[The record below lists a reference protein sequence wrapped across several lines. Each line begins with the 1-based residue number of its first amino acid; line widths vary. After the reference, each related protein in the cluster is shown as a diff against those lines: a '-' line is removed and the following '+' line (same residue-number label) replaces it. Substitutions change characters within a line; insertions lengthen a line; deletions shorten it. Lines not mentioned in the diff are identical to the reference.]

1 MRGRFRSFGAHRAVM
16 RAAHS
21 TTIAVSLAALG
32 LAFGAVGCAAAG
44 TSTGAA
50 AAARVAPELATA
62 PDTATIA
69 AADSVL
75 VRFVTTKGD
84 FDVMLRKPWSP
95 AGAVRVGQ
103 VVASGYYDGARFFR
117 ALRGFVVQWGIPAD
131 TAHRRDW
138 SARIQD
144 DTVRESNR
152 RGTITFAAGGANTRT
167 SQLFVNLRDNA
178 RLDAMGF
185 APVGEVVRGLEVV
198 DRLHTDY
205 GEGASPNNPANIGP
219 TQGRIAAE
227 GESYLAT
234 DFPLLDKIVRA
245 RVVRVYGP
253 AAR

>member
-1 MRGRFRSFGAHRAVM
+1 MIRPF
-16 RAAHS
+16 RAARRTGFHFAS
-21 TTIAVSLAALG
+21 VLPLALAAVAVSACAS
-32 LAFGAVGCAAAG
+32 VGTTSGVAAG
-44 TSTGAA
+44 PQ
-50 AAARVAPELATA
+50 VAPELATA

-95 AGAVRVGQ
+95 VGAVRVGQ

-131 TAHRRDW
+131 TARRRDW

-198 DRLHTDY
+198 DQLHTDY
-205 GEGASPNNPANIGP
+205 GEGASPNSPANIGP

-227 GESYLAT
+227 GEAYLAKE
-234 DFPLLDKIVRA
+234 FPLLDKIVRA

-253 AAR
+253 TAR